1 MARLGHG
8 IGECLLMVHLGHLGS
23 LKSKLIKLKLN
34 ENYMKIKIKWKSKY
48 DLKTFTKLNQL
59 LKKHAPSLTELK
71 ETQLAH

>member
-34 ENYMKIKIKWKSKY
+34 ENYMKIKIK
-48 DLKTFTKLNQL
+48 
-59 LKKHAPSLTELK
+59 
-71 ETQLAH
+71 